1 MCFECLKPA
10 APPPQ
15 VPVPSGFVERP
26 KRISRRAT
34 YGVHTGVSYDTP
46 DTLSK
51 ADGVTA
57 LRLQLTRLSD
67 SMARRFAREDQ
78 NVLFYRG
85 DSQCAPDSLFIDVLH
100 HKWEGDF
107 EMLEEKHGWVQWLF
121 PTFSTSNSPMG
132 SRYSYPLTKAGA
144 AKIRADPDAQWRFLR
159 SYKMMLSFMG
169 MRLADQHTG
178 RIVRAADYEE
188 RLANLRRNPH
198 NLQRVSRVLVA
209 LGQLGGRRPSP

>member
-10 APPPQ
+10 AQPPQ

-107 EMLEEKHGWVQWLF
+107 ETLEEKHGKEKRVAEFDAFGEMLF
-121 PTFSTSNSPMG
+121 
-132 SRYSYPLTKAGA
+132 KIA
-144 AKIRADPDAQWRFLR
+144 AEELAKQLPSESDCSAEP
-159 SYKMMLSFMG
+159 SYKHLHDILHLMCG
-169 MRLADQHTG
+169 AVGRKADD
-178 RIVRAADYEE
+178 I
-188 RLANLRRNPH
+188 RNEDEH
-198 NLQRVSRVLVA
+198 L
-209 LGQLGGRRPSP
+209 